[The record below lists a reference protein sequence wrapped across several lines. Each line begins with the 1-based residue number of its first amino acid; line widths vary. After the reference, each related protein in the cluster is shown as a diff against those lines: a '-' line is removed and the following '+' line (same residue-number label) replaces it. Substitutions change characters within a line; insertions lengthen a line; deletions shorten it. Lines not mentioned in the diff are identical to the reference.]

1 MEARL
6 LDALAAGKHAAA
18 AEAST
23 EGVQVRRLDWY
34 PEGAAWQIECSR
46 RQMREAGLRELQGLL
61 VHLADEGKISRQEAV
76 SMVPPL
82 LLDVRPGHTVLD
94 LCAAPGSKTG
104 QLLELTAVHGG
115 QPGQAA
121 DDSEDGA
128 RDGAV
133 VANDVDRERLQ
144 MMIARQKPLRSPRLL
159 ATNYPGQRF
168 PALKARA
175 NAEAGEGEA
184 GGSESEG
191 VFDRVLCDVPCSG
204 DGTLRKY
211 VVAHESAAQRL
222 EWSAGARLPR
232 APRVHLGW
240 QTL

>member
-18 AEAST
+18 AEGST
-23 EGVQVRRLDWY
+23 DGVQVRRLGWY
-34 PEGAAWQIECSR
+34 PKGAAWQIDCSR

-76 SMVPPL
+76 SMIPPL

-104 QLLELTAVHGG
+104 QLLELTAVHSG

-121 DDSEDGA
+121 DDSDDGV

-168 PALKARA
+168 PAVQARSS
-175 NAEAGEGEA
+175 AEAGESETGA
-184 GGSESEG
+184 SESEG

-211 VVAHESAAQRL
+211 VVSEESAAQHL
-222 EWSAGARLPR
+222 EWSAGARLPC
-232 APRVHLGW
+232 APRVHLG
-240 QTL
+240 